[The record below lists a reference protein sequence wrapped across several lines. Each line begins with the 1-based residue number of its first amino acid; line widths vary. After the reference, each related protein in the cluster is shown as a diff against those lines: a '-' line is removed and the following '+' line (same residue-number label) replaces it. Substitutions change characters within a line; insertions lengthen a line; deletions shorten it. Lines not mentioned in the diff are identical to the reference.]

1 MPDLFDIFVKLN
13 ENIQKYLIWIVTTL
27 VTTVKQSYQIHFTV
41 QVYLTLPENTFS
53 RHKNYATRHTE
64 IFDKSAGSK
73 MADSMHTST
82 RSAIKSYFS
91 VNDSAGSSQNRKK
104 DGKRKE

>member
-1 MPDLFDIFVKLN
+1 MPDLFNIIVKLN

-27 VTTVKQSYQIHFTV
+27 VTTVKQSYQIYFTV
-41 QVYLTLPENTFS
+41 QVYLTLPENTFP
-53 RHKNYATRHTE
+53 RHKNYATYHTE

-73 MADSMHTST
+73 IVDSMHANT

-91 VNDSAGSSQNRKK
+91 VNDSAGSSQNQKK